1 MDAAKKR
8 ELRNAYKEQPIMGG
22 IYRVQC
28 EGNQRAWIRSARN
41 LEGQRNKYEFAMSI
55 HSCPEPWMRAEWEQ
69 YGEASFSFTVLET
82 LTKKETQTEQE
93 YLEDLGVLLNMWTE
107 KQP

>member
-1 MDAAKKR
+1 
-8 ELRNAYKEQPIMGG
+8 
-22 IYRVQC
+22 
-28 EGNQRAWIRSARN
+28 
-41 LEGQRNKYEFAMSI
+41 
-55 HSCPEPWMRAEWEQ
+55 MRAEWEQ

-93 YLEDLGVLLNMWTE
+93 YLDDLGLLMNLWTE

>member
-55 HSCPEPWMRAEWEQ
+55 HSCPEPGMRAEWEQ

-93 YLEDLGVLLNMWTE
+93 YLEDLGVLLEMWLE